1 MRFAERALQPSAF
14 ALAKLACPAPNTSG
28 IKLPTS
34 VPNIDCCTL
43 KELQRKTK
51 EIKGGTQKFDGRM
64 HFFLHNRMQQINTI
78 YEWALLDGLEMGQA
92 GAVPEQDWTGSFR
105 AAVRLVSFIC
115 NGSFGWLKSFL
126 SSWCPESSHPI
137 QTYPNRLGS
146 SIKHHLAYVS
156 RRAFYLQRNNPTGTH
171 HLYTMDY
178 GIWVQYPWHQVSTPT
193 CYVYNLHIQI
203 YIYKN
208 I

>member
-1 MRFAERALQPSAF
+1 
-14 ALAKLACPAPNTSG
+14 
-28 IKLPTS
+28 
-34 VPNIDCCTL
+34 
-43 KELQRKTK
+43 
-51 EIKGGTQKFDGRM
+51 
-64 HFFLHNRMQQINTI
+64 
-78 YEWALLDGLEMGQA
+78 MGQA

-105 AAVRLVSFIC
+105 AAVRLVSFVC

-137 QTYPNRLGS
+137 QTYPTVWVHHGS

-156 RRAFYLQRNNPTGTH
+156 RRAFYLQRNNPIGTH

-193 CYVYNLHIQI
+193 CYVYNLHTNI
-203 YIYKN
+203 YIY
-208 I
+208 IILYYIYIYILYYIYIILYIYYIIYILYILYI